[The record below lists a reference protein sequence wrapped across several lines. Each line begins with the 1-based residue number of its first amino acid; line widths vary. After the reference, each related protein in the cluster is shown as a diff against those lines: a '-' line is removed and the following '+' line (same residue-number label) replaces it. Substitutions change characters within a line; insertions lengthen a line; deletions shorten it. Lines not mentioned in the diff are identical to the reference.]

1 MTLIFNFYGMRKK
14 IGLISILLVSI
25 FIFLIFIP
33 KIRINE
39 NKLIIKKYKAS
50 FSNTKKTITIQK
62 YLSTKIYDKV
72 TYLTTKKVSEIYNLV
87 DFDMNKDLIV
97 FLHIPKTGMLLFLT
111 IVENLFLTI
120 IKKN

>member
-1 MTLIFNFYGMRKK
+1 MRKE
-14 IGLISILLVSI
+14 IGLILILLVYI